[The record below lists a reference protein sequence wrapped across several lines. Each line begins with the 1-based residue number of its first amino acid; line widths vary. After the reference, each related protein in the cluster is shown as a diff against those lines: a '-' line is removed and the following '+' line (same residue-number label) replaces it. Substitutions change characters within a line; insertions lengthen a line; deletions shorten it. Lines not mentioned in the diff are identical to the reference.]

1 MPNKALSAILTV
13 ALATTP
19 LLAQQPAAQQA
30 ATLPPVVE
38 GEVQI
43 DHLCRILTPARPN
56 APDPRPHFRF
66 NSTVCHLESQHVSDH
81 WEPAPPSTPNGHP
94 KRIVVTV
101 SEREYILQNVTASPV
116 TFVVTQP
123 LHKGWR
129 IDSDPQPSEVT
140 PTGAIFRVEA
150 QPGQIVRLHVGARS

>member
-1 MPNKALSAILTV
+1 MPNKKLSTILTV
-13 ALATTP
+13 ALAATS
-19 LLAQQPAAQQA
+19 LLAQQSAAPQ
-30 ATLPPVVE
+30 TLPSLVE
-38 GEVQI
+38 GEVQV
-43 DHLCRILTPARPN
+43 DHLCRVLTPARPN
-56 APDPRPHFRF
+56 ATDPRPHFRF
-66 NSTVCHLESQHVSDH
+66 NSTVCHIESQLVSDH
-81 WEPAPPSTPNGHP
+81 WEQLPPATPGGHP

-101 SEREYILQNVTASPV
+101 SEREYILQNVTASHI
-116 TFVVTQP
+116 TFVVAQP